1 MSRAKRHKKGR
12 VIRREHHVSLL
23 QRLRLFLQRNRVGV
37 RSYLIFVVCISLSIF
52 AYSKLVETDSMLSL
66 RIFVANSTG
75 TILNALGTGV
85 QVDGT
90 LVSSADFSMIIVNE
104 CTGIIS
110 MIILLCAFFSYPCK
124 IKGKLLGIAIGM
136 PTLFLLNLIRVVTLF
151 YIGTFLP
158 NFFETTH
165 ILVWQSI
172 MILAVIAIWI
182 VWTEKVVHV
191 QSS

>member
-1 MSRAKRHKKGR
+1 
-12 VIRREHHVSLL
+12 
-23 QRLRLFLQRNRVGV
+23 
-37 RSYLIFVVCISLSIF
+37 
-52 AYSKLVETDSMLSL
+52 MLSL
-66 RIFVANSTG
+66 RIFVAHSTG

-158 NFFETTH
+158 DFFETTH